1 MIASTSKGSELLHEF
16 GWESVRH
23 ARPGI
28 DCEVEDDS
36 EAMLEEGRTSKL
48 YRNSYDWAGSSSMEP
63 GFPINSEMPADH
75 FGSCSSCPPGLPSIA
90 FAKKPEANSGYEP
103 FQPASQ
109 SRQRLPSVSEGNAV
123 ESTEHRG
130 LYRQDSPEEKHLTD
144 ARSCTVRSSVAENV
158 IVHLNPEILQSCSNF
173 RSTGGMIDVN
183 VSDTNNLGHAGS
195 ALDSRKAS
203 RVLFDDV
210 MDARKSCSDMTVAGV
225 VSGIG
230 SFGSE
235 ASASGVTPDTVP
247 VPVVCSSLDTATQS
261 LLGIGQTEAVTDSSG
276 NLRRYANVQF
286 MQRSAA
292 GRSRTSQMLTGTA
305 DRKLNFAL
313 NDSVDQKR
321 FTSSQDLEGYA
332 ALRELK
338 PPRTSNRN
346 TLAHSLR
353 PSSLAKTY
361 VPKTRSL
368 DFRYSRKRLLIY

>member
-23 ARPGI
+23 ARPGV
-28 DCEVEDDS
+28 DFEVEDDS
-36 EAMLEEGRTSKL
+36 EAMLEKDRTSKL
-48 YRNSYDWAGSSSMEP
+48 YRDSYGWVGSSSIEP
-63 GFPINSEMPADH
+63 GYPINSDVPANY
-75 FGSCSSCPPGLPSIA
+75 FGSCSSCPPGLPSSA
-90 FAKKPEANSGYEP
+90 FDKKPETHSGYESLP
-103 FQPASQ
+103 STYQ

-123 ESTEHRG
+123 ESTEHHG
-130 LYRQDSPEEKHLTD
+130 LCRQGSAEEKHLTD
-144 ARSCTVRSSVAENV
+144 VGRQDV

-173 RSTGGMIDVN
+173 EPTGGMIDVN
-183 VSDTNNLGHAGS
+183 ASGANNLGHAGS
-195 ALDSRKAS
+195 ALDDRKAS
-203 RVLFDDV
+203 RVMIDDL
-210 MDARKSCSDMTVAGV
+210 MDARKSCSDMTLTGV
-225 VSGIG
+225 VSGMG
-230 SFGSE
+230 FFGSE

-247 VPVVCSSLDTATQS
+247 VSFVCSSLDAATQS
-261 LLGIGQTEAVTDSSG
+261 LLGTGQAEMVSDSSG
-276 NLRRYANVQF
+276 SLRRYANLQPA
-286 MQRSAA
+286 QRSAA
-292 GRSRTSQMLTGTA
+292 GRSRTSQMLTGTT

-321 FTSSQDLEGYA
+321 FTSSQDLEGYN

-368 DFRYSRKRLLIY
+368 DFRYSKARLLIY